1 MNPRPPRQ
9 SSPAELEAFD
19 KTIAALAGFNPE
31 ISFEWADGFLAAVAA
46 APRLPPVEE
55 WLPALCG
62 DAFERAFGDPESAA
76 AAQAPLVQRLKVLCD
91 QLDPEGL
98 FDDPD
103 LLRLDPLISEVSDED
118 RQRLVGEGE
127 LTADEAA
134 MLQTGGLWAEG
145 FFDGVAAFPALW
157 EEPPHEDASVL
168 FKQAFD
174 QIAALLMPPGSDEW
188 KAHVAEHY
196 PKVAASGEAEP
207 TRDELLAEACMSVQ
221 DLRLFWV
228 DFAPK
233 TETRRVESLPG
244 RNDPC
249 HCGSGKKFK
258 KCHGAAA

>member
-1 MNPRPPRQ
+1 M
-9 SSPAELEAFD
+9 
-19 KTIAALAGFNPE
+19 
-31 ISFEWADGFLAAVAA
+31 V
-46 APRLPPVEE
+46 
-55 WLPALCG
+55 
-62 DAFERAFGDPESAA
+62 
-76 AAQAPLVQRLKVLCD
+76 
-91 QLDPEGL
+91 
-98 FDDPD
+98 
-103 LLRLDPLISEVSDED
+103 
-118 RQRLVGEGE
+118 
-127 LTADEAA
+127 
-134 MLQTGGLWAEG
+134 QTGGLWAEG

-196 PKVAASGEAEP
+196 PKAGEGEP
-207 TRDELLAEACMSVQ
+207 TRDDLLTEACMSVQ

-233 TETRRVESLPG
+233 TETRRVEALPG

-258 KCHGAAA
+258 KCHGA

>member
-1 MNPRPPRQ
+1 MTPRPPRQ

-19 KTIAALAGFNPE
+19 KTVEALAGFNPE
-31 ISFEWADGFLAAVAA
+31 ISFEWVDGFLAAIAA
-46 APRLPPVEE
+46 APRLPAVEE

-62 DAFERAFGDPESAA
+62 DAFERAFADPESADP
-76 AAQAPLVQRLKVLCD
+76 AQAVLAARLKVLCD
-91 QLDPEGL
+91 QLDPEAL
-98 FDDPD
+98 LDDPD
-103 LLRLDPLISEVSDED
+103 QLRLDPLIGEVSDED
-118 RQRLVGEGE
+118 RQRLVDEGALSAE
-127 LTADEAA
+127 EAQA
-134 MLQTGGLWAEG
+134 VQTGGLWAEG

-196 PKVAASGEAEP
+196 PKASEGEP
-207 TRDELLAEACMSVQ
+207 TRDDLLAEACMSVQ

-233 TETRRVESLPG
+233 TETRRVEATPG

-249 HCGSGKKFK
+249 HCGSGKKYK